1 MQGRWNI
8 PPSAATIGQQ
18 HAGAREGAKLDQP
31 CLSRPNHTLHLHPHS
46 TSTIHQL
53 HAIPEMPPARRS
65 ARTAAAARDQAPAHP
80 YTRANRPPSPK
91 GSASIARP
99 ANGKTSLRLT
109 VKAAP
114 SKLRQATSG
123 SRSAASIPPNSYA
136 DNASESDATPIP
148 VARSARSTRNPR
160 TVVEPESEEE
170 EDEDDEDEVD
180 EEEDIEVDDEEQE
193 LEDAE
198 EDSMEDAEGEEDED
212 EDMEDAEGEE
222 DEHPPP
228 PVIKTTNP
236 LGRSNPNVTVTAP
249 QDGPLKSVEDKE
261 MEDEEEELSELDSNE
276 NENEEEEDDEDDS
289 DSDEDDESRGATP
302 DLSKLTRRQRG
313 FFTNIDDDPEGK
325 LMELSN
331 EALKKK
337 VLTAEEHA
345 MRRAEMARRR
355 KNLSE
360 KRNEEEKVSLPPLS
374 TSSIL
379 SLLSRLNRWTQ

>member
-1 MQGRWNI
+1 
-8 PPSAATIGQQ
+8 
-18 HAGAREGAKLDQP
+18 
-31 CLSRPNHTLHLHPHS
+31 
-46 TSTIHQL
+46 
-53 HAIPEMPPARRS
+53 
-65 ARTAAAARDQAPAHP
+65 
-80 YTRANRPPSPK
+80 
-91 GSASIARP
+91 
-99 ANGKTSLRLT
+99 
-109 VKAAP
+109 
-114 SKLRQATSG
+114 
-123 SRSAASIPPNSYA
+123 
-136 DNASESDATPIP
+136 
-148 VARSARSTRNPR
+148 
-160 TVVEPESEEE
+160 
-170 EDEDDEDEVD
+170 
-180 EEEDIEVDDEEQE
+180 
-193 LEDAE
+193 
-198 EDSMEDAEGEEDED
+198 MEDAEGEEDED